1 MKEVK
6 VFLLLGTCVKFF
18 VKEVKVL
25 LGTCVKFTVKF
36 NVRVIKII
44 LFYKVK
50 EGACKRGRV
59 DSGSGVCVGE
69 VSVGR

>member
-25 LGTCVKFTVKF
+25 LGGTCVKFSVKF
-36 NVRVIKII
+36 YVRVIKIN

-50 EGACKRGRV
+50 ESACNKIQWKHIE
-59 DSGSGVCVGE
+59 ST
-69 VSVGR
+69 